1 MRGNGVLSS
10 AQTRMLSA
18 HVSIKMADQK
28 NLSLSDFQFDLL
40 DYVTTESIIYC
51 IILKIIT

>member
-18 HVSIKMADQK
+18 HVSIKMADEK
-28 NLSLSDFQFDLL
+28 KLPLSDLPFDLL
-40 DYVTTESIIYC
+40 DYVTT
-51 IILKIIT
+51 